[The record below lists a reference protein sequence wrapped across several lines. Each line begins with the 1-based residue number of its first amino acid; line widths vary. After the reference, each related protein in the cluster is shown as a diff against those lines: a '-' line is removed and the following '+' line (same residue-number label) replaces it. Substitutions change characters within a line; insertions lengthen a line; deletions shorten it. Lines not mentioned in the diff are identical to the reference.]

1 MKSQRIVERTGWA
14 AVWLMACV
22 ASVTAG
28 EKQIA
33 SLRDL
38 STQELKY
45 AGFELDR
52 EARVHVRALGSGG
65 DYGWKSRSDEMTAYA
80 WIINAD
86 TREIAWQMT
95 VDNTS
100 KSRDDRSFDGE
111 ITLPRGAY
119 EVYFAAA
126 VFAYHSTFSHF
137 RSNVDHRNSSLF
149 EGQKGE
155 KKNFFGWL
163 KSWWTDDIDKDWKK
177 RSTQWGVDLLVD
189 GSIGVTAFAPPR
201 ERANVVLK
209 ATGLGDNETV
219 RKAFTLPGPTTLSL
233 YAVAEDRSESDPADY
248 GWIVNIADRKRVWE
262 MQARNCSEA
271 GGASKNIR
279 YTSDVTLPRGEYVLY
294 YITDGSHSEADWND
308 NPPFDPLNWG
318 ITVSVNNERERQGF
332 KSQPYQEDRNVF
344 LSLVRIRNGEFR
356 SEGFTLREDAKIRIY
371 AFGERNNSRRT
382 MADYGTILN
391 ARTREK
397 VWTMDV
403 DRTYHGGGDAKN
415 RYVDEVVSLPRGE
428 YVVNYVSDDS
438 HSYDDW
444 NADPPFDKE
453 HYGITLMGS
462 GDRWNPGVVAKF
474 TEERDKG
481 KIAQIRQVGDNADL
495 SETFSLDKSTR
506 VRIYA
511 IGEGQNREMYD
522 YGWIEDARTGRVI
535 WEMTY
540 GMTFHAGGA
549 RKNRMV
555 NTTILLDRGEY
566 RLRYKSDD
574 SHSFGDWNSEPPED
588 QQYWG
593 ITLYRDSGSLPIPPM
608 PGGAPTPEI
617 PSEDPDD

>member
-1 MKSQRIVERTGWA
+1 MLLVCAG
-14 AVWLMACV
+14 
-22 ASVTAG
+22 SVTAG

-38 STQELKY
+38 SSQELKY

-52 EARVHVRALGSGG
+52 EARVHVRALGAGG
-65 DYGWKSRSDEMTAYA
+65 DYGWNNRNDEMNAYA

-111 ITLPRGAY
+111 VTLPRGAY
-119 EVYFAAA
+119 EVYFTAA
-126 VFAYHSTFSHF
+126 VFAYHTTFSHF
-137 RSNVDHRNSSLF
+137 KTNVDHRNSPLF
-149 EGQKGE
+149 EGNKGE

-163 KSWWTDDIDKDWKK
+163 KSWWSDDIDKDWKK

-189 GSIGVTAFAPPR
+189 ASVGVTTFTPPR
-201 ERANVVLK
+201 ERANVVLS

-219 RKAFTLPGPTTLSL
+219 RKDFSLAGQTTLGL
-233 YAVAEDRSESDPADY
+233 YAVAEGRSESDPADY
-248 GWIVNIADRKRVWE
+248 GWIVNAADRKRVWE
-262 MQARNCSEA
+262 MQSRNCSEA
-271 GGASKNIR
+271 GGAAKNIK
-279 YTSDVTLPRGEYVLY
+279 YTDDVTLPRGEYILY
-294 YITDGSHSEADWND
+294 FITDGSHSEADWND

-318 ITVSVNNERERQGF
+318 ITVSVNSERERQGF
-332 KSQPYQEDRNVF
+332 KTLPYQEDRNVF
-344 LSLVRIRNGEFR
+344 LSLVRVRNSEFR
-356 SEGFTLREDAKIRIY
+356 SEGFTLRDDAKIRIY

-397 VWTMDV
+397 MWTMDV
-403 DRTYHGGGDAKN
+403 DHTYHGGGDAKN
-415 RYVDEVVSLPRGE
+415 RYVDEVMSLPRGD

-453 HYGITLMGS
+453 HYGITLMGT
-462 GDRWNPGVVAKF
+462 GDRWNPGVVVKF

-481 KIAQIRQVGDNADL
+481 KIAQIRQAGDNADL
-495 SETFSLDKSTR
+495 TESFSLDKSTR

-522 YGWIEDARTGRVI
+522 YGWIEDARTGKVI

-574 SHSFGDWNSEPPED
+574 SHSYGDWNSEPPED

-593 ITLYRDSGSLPIPPM
+593 ITLYRDSGSLPIPPV
-608 PGGAPTPEI
+608 PGGAPTPEVH
-617 PSEDPDD
+617 PEDPDD